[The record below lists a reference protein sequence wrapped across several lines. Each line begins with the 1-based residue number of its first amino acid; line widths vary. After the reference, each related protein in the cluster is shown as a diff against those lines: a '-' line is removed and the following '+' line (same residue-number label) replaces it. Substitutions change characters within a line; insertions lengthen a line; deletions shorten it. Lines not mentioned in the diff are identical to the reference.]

1 MNLKQRIAAFL
12 RGRYGVD
19 RLGVFTVFL
28 SLLLMFINSFVHSFV
43 LLIIQSAVMGYWIFR
58 CFSKNILA
66 RQRENQ
72 IFEKYLTKFIS
83 FFKLQRFKWRSRKTH
98 VFTKCPKCKVNIR
111 LPRNKG
117 EHGVRCPKCGNKFNF
132 ICK

>member
-1 MNLKQRIAAFL
+1 MNLRQRIAAFL

-58 CFSKNILA
+58 CFSKNIRDFADFDGDAQTIFGVLLEI
-66 RQRENQ
+66 ENND
-72 IFEKYLTKFIS
+72 
-83 FFKLQRFKWRSRKTH
+83 SRH
-98 VFTKCPKCKVNIR
+98 DSCRCKV
-111 LPRNKG
+111 
-117 EHGVRCPKCGNKFNF
+117 
-132 ICK
+132 